1 MKSIKEK
8 NQEII
13 LNGSIYNAI
22 AIIAI
27 PSMVNSLL
35 QTAYNL
41 TDTFWL
47 GHIGSNELAAINLVS
62 PVQNIITNFGNGITV
77 AGSVLIAQYIGAR
90 EREKAKTMAAQIY
103 VVATIF
109 SVLAALFCFLITPA
123 LVVWLGAEG
132 DVRTHAS
139 TYLQLVVLNIPLL
152 FTTNVYAAINQ
163 AQGDA
168 VHPMK
173 LNLIG
178 TAANLI
184 MDPLFIVWLKMG
196 PAGAAIATVASSA
209 IPAIIAIKLL
219 FAPKDGIKISLKGFK
234 FIKEE
239 VKKIVTIGLPT
250 SLGGSVTWVGF
261 LLMSKNVL
269 VYGPAAMAAYGIS
282 NKCNGVATLPI
293 NGVGS
298 AVATIVGQNM
308 GAGQVSRAEQA
319 YKKAMYF
326 GMIFLGV
333 SGFIISR
340 DAVSSLLVGVFSE
353 DVQVRLYAADFLA
366 VMSSWCWMNSVNTC
380 TSGLF
385 QGSGYTHVNMV
396 VDISRLW
403 VFRFA
408 TLFLFETVFDM
419 GVRSIWYCVVIS
431 NALTALVYLSLYF
444 VGFWKKSRFKK
455 APLKVSA
462 KTNDNP
468 REKEKS
474 FRRGKR
480 K

>member
-8 NQEII
+8 NQDII
-13 LNGSIYNAI
+13 LNGNIYNAI

-77 AGSVLIAQYIGAR
+77 AGSVLIAQYIGAKAYDR
-90 EREKAKTMAAQIY
+90 AKTMASQIY

-109 SVLAALFCFLITPA
+109 SVLAAVFCFLITPS
-123 LVVWLGAEG
+123 LVIWLGAEG
-132 DVRTHAS
+132 DVREYAS
-139 TYLQLVVLNIPLL
+139 VYLQLVVLNIPLL

-178 TAANLI
+178 TAANLV

-196 PAGAAIATVASSA
+196 PAGAAIATVLSSA
-209 IPAIIAIKLL
+209 IPAVIATKLL
-219 FAPKDGIKISLKGFK
+219 FAPKDGIRVTLKGFR
-234 FIKEE
+234 FVGEE
-239 VKKIVTIGLPT
+239 VRKIVTIGLPT

-308 GAGQVSRAEQA
+308 GAGQIKRAGEV
-319 YKKAMYF
+319 YRKAMYF
-326 GMIFLGV
+326 GILFLGV

-340 DAVSSLLVGVFSE
+340 DAVSSLLVGIFSE
-353 DVQVRLYAADFLA
+353 DVQVRIYAAEFLA
-366 VMSSWCWMNSVNTC
+366 IMSSWCWMNSVNTA

-408 TLFLFETVFDM
+408 TLYLFEKIFDM
-419 GVRSIWYCVVIS
+419 GVQSVWYCVVIS
-431 NALTALVYLSLYF
+431 NALTALVYISLYF
-444 VGFWKKSRFKK
+444 MGFWKKPRFK
-455 APLKVSA
+455 
-462 KTNDNP
+462 
-468 REKEKS
+468 
-474 FRRGKR
+474 R
-480 K
+480 KNR